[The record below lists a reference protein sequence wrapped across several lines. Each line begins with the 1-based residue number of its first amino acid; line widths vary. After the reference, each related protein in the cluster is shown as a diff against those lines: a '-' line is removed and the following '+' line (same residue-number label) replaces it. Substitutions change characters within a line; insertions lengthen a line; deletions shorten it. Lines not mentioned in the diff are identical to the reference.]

1 MVDAVLLNRCRRVA
15 ELAAMVVMG
24 AAVTALSG
32 WALDIESLRSIVPGM
47 VQMNPLTAVCFLLA
61 SLVLWRHRMAKN
73 DGGASRPAMI
83 AGALLIFIGA
93 TRVLGYLTPWDLG
106 LDRML
111 FSATLRGN
119 VMAPNTASNFLLL
132 GIALTLIASAR
143 AVLFAQ
149 SLVVTSSIVSYMALL
164 GYLYQV
170 PLFGLPGY
178 VPMAFH
184 VALCFLLVELGL
196 LASSA
201 DGGFIAMLMSTR
213 SGGRAARRLL
223 PTALLLPT
231 VLGSLCIYGMRQVW
245 FAPEFALA
253 LMATFCGIGLAATL
267 MLAARWLN
275 EGDAEVERLLTLD
288 TLTGV
293 LNRRTVLTCLA
304 TETAACLRYRMP
316 LSTAMVD
323 IDLFKHINDHHGHA
337 AGDAVLSQVGSLI
350 RSTLRETDAAGRY
363 GGEEFIV
370 VLPHTEAAGAALYA
384 ERLRRCI
391 AEAQFRVPS
400 GEWISV
406 TVSVGLAEITPG
418 EMPQPEQA
426 LSRADTALYKAK
438 REGRN
443 RVQLAEPPLG
453 RPRLPPAS
461 VLVEVAGA
469 SGILPT

>member
-1 MVDAVLLNRCRRVA
+1 MVDAVLLSRCRRVA
-15 ELAAMVVMG
+15 EFAALLVMG
-24 AAVTALSG
+24 ASLAALTG
-32 WALDIESLRSIVPGM
+32 WALDVESLRSIVPGM
-47 VQMNPLTAVCFLLA
+47 VPMNPLTAVCFILA
-61 SLVLWRHRMAKN
+61 SLVLWRHRLAPDQN
-73 DGGASRPAMI
+73 GASRPAVA

-93 TRVLGYLTPWDLG
+93 TRMLGYLTPWDLG
-106 LDRML
+106 LDRLL
-111 FSATLRGN
+111 FSETLRGN

-149 SLVVTSSIVSYMALL
+149 VLVILSSTVSYMALL

-170 PLFGLPGY
+170 PVFGLPGY

-184 VALCFLLVELGL
+184 VAVSFLLVEMGL

-201 DGGFIAMLMSTR
+201 DGGFIAMLMNTR

-231 VLGSLCIYGMRQVW
+231 VLGSLCIYGMRQAW

-253 LMATFCGIGLAATL
+253 FMATFCGAGLAATL
-267 MLAARWLN
+267 VLAARWLN
-275 EGDAEVERLLTLD
+275 AGDAEVERLLTLD

-293 LNRRTVLTCLA
+293 LNRRTVLTFLS

-316 LSTAMVD
+316 LCAAMVD
-323 IDLFKHINDHHGHA
+323 IDLFKHINDAHGHA

-370 VLPHTEAAGAALYA
+370 VMPHTEAAGAALYA

-391 AEAQFRVPS
+391 ADAQFRLPN
-400 GEWISV
+400 GEWVSV

-426 LSRADTALYKAK
+426 LSRADMALYKAK
-438 REGRN
+438 RDGRN
-443 RVQLAEPPLG
+443 RVQLAEPPPS
-453 RPRLPPAS
+453 RPRPLAAT
-461 VLVEVAGA
+461 LLAEVVGAGTRP
-469 SGILPT
+469 S